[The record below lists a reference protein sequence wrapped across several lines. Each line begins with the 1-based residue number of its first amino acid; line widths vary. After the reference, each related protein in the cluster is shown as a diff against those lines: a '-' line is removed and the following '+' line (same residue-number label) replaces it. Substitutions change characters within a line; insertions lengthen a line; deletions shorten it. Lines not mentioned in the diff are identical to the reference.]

1 MSDNSISFLTRDVKL
16 KKNVLIFVLFTTFF
30 VKYEIY
36 LFKLIFI
43 LRIVNITF

>member
-1 MSDNSISFLTRDVKL
+1 MLGNSISFLTRDVKL
-16 KKNVLIFVLFTTFF
+16 KKTLLIAVLFTTFL